1 MVNVIKIDPD
11 KPSPQYLFVNRRFA
25 YYYNSVNVVSVSL
38 VYYYDLV
45 NLLSVPL
52 YLCYH
57 IKSFQLYFRKNQIF
71 FYFSEF
77 LLSHGSS
84 HVSLWSR
91 SDNPSQARRVFSSRF
106 SFQRNFI
113 QHVLFLGIICFLTNY
128 NRSIFF
134 QVNISKK
141 FFSTF
146 FI

>member
-1 MVNVIKIDPD
+1 MVNVINIDPD
-11 KPSPQYLFVNRRFA
+11 KPSPKYIFVNRRFA
-25 YYYNSVNVVSVSL
+25 YFYNLVNVFSVSL

-71 FYFSEF
+71 FYLSEF

-91 SDNPSQARRVFSSRF
+91 SDNPSQACRVFSSRLL
-106 SFQRNFI
+106 FQRSFI
-113 QHVLFLGIICFLTNY
+113 LHVLLKNMLPN
-128 NRSIFF
+128 
-134 QVNISKK
+134 KL
-141 FFSTF
+141 
-146 FI
+146 